1 MALSTPAKVV
11 PGLKRALKR
20 NQQYVRKQIE
30 VRQSPFQAATRAR
43 LIRYRLGQEVNVDPG
58 HVGRL
63 ERGER
68 RHPGRDLVLRL
79 SQALLDNSGD
89 ITLEDVDQLLK
100 AAGHGPLPRNRISI
114 RPYR

>member
-1 MALSTPAKVV
+1 LKFAKALFK
-11 PGLKRALKR
+11 LR
-20 NQQYVRKQIE
+20 
-30 VRQSPFQAATRAR
+30 TRAR
-43 LIRYRLGQEVNVDPG
+43 LTRYRLGQEVNVDPG